1 MPTDKQ
7 ALSCFIA
14 CQALTA
20 MYLPIYLVT
29 MDRPTAKIYIL
40 AGEETEIL
48 INQDGMRE
56 YLS

>member
-14 CQALTA
+14 CQTLTA

-29 MDRPTAKIYIL
+29 MNRPTGKIYIL